1 MQKVHTAVDFMRS
14 INMPYVDT
22 AITNLTTLH
31 VDRFMGVNYY
41 TDDEL
46 ICGACVHDVLLWES
60 RDSRPDHRI
69 R

>member
-1 MQKVHTAVDFMRS
+1 
-14 INMPYVDT
+14 MPYVDT